1 MKPQEKAYYYNSF
14 FSKIVEKNYDVPI
27 YRFIPLDRLFQI
39 LDNKQLTISQTK
51 LWEDTYENFLT
62 KARFKIG
69 NISTSLI
76 DFLPA
81 FYGQCWTLQKE
92 TDALWR
98 IYSND
103 KKGIRIKTKI
113 HKLLGSSLNEIDSI
127 HFSTRVRVIGQV
139 SYMTKFQINNWIKTE
154 NKKFINAETLLKSL
168 FIKRKEFNHEK
179 EVRLIIHKNINRED
193 ELKGIEHKYIQLN
206 IEPNEFIEEITFD
219 PRIDDK
225 VFQTYKN
232 VILKM
237 GFKNPI
243 NKSELYKYDRL
254 IVQKSQLPTKNIVH
268 LADSPNNKDDSNK

>member
-1 MKPQEKAYYYNSF
+1 MKSQEKAYYYNSF
-14 FSKIVEKNYDVPI
+14 SSRIVEKNYDVPI

-69 NISTSLI
+69 NVFTSLI

-98 IYSND
+98 IYSSD
-103 KKGIRIKTKI
+103 KKGIRIRTKI
-113 HKLLGSSLNEIDSI
+113 DKLLNSSLNEIDSTP
-127 HFSTRVRVIGQV
+127 FSTRIRAIGQV
-139 SYMTKFQINNWIKTE
+139 TYMSKYQINNWIKIE

-168 FIKRKEFNHEK
+168 FIKRKEFSHEK

-193 ELKGIEHKYIQLN
+193 ELKGIEHSYIALN
-206 IEPNEFIEEITFD
+206 IEPNDFIEEITFD
-219 PRIDDK
+219 PRIDDEI
-225 VFQTYKN
+225 FQTYKN

-237 GFKNPI
+237 GYKNPI
-243 NKSELYKYDRL
+243 NKSKLYEYKRL
-254 IVQKSQLPTKNIVH
+254 IV
-268 LADSPNNKDDSNK
+268 